1 MLGSP
6 LTGGVREG
14 AFGKGKS
21 WKKRAATAG
30 SMERDSHG
38 GPVPAMLVQRGGGGW
53 RLGLL
58 SEARPRERPGV
69 GCTKI
74 AHGC

>member
-14 AFGKGKS
+14 GFGKGKS
-21 WKKRAATAG
+21 WKKSTATVG
-30 SMERDSHG
+30 SVERDSHG
-38 GPVPAMLVQRGGGGW
+38 GPVPAMLGGW

-69 GCTKI
+69 GCMKI
-74 AHGC
+74 AHRC